1 MGIFDRLSTLIRSNI
16 NDLISRAEDPEK
28 MLNQLIVDMR
38 SQLAKAKQQVASAI
52 ADEKRLSAQV
62 EQERKLAEDWEKRAV
77 LAVQEGR
84 DDLAKQALL
93 RHNEHAHGAVQLH
106 ETWVKHREETDK
118 LKGSLR
124 QLNDKIEEAKRK
136 KNILIARQK
145 RAEAHKRIQETMSSI
160 GDKSAFETFDRL
172 AEAIEH
178 EERKLI
184 AAAEVTEDLSG
195 DTLIKQFAA
204 FEEKADADQ
213 QLLADEVVPPQGAAR
228 IAQLGKGAAEAELVD
243 DDGGDRPLAGPRQS
257 PRCTAPLS
265 DLGGFDPSRPAATL
279 LMRADVCARSPAGGA
294 DGRRCWATAARS
306 PSWVT

>member
-1 MGIFDRLSTLIRSNI
+1 MGIFDRLSTLLRSNI

-62 EQERKLAEDWEKRAV
+62 EQEKRLAGEWEKRAV

-93 RHNEHAHGAVQLH
+93 RHNEHVQAAVQMH
-106 ETWVKHREETDK
+106 DTWLKHREETDK
-118 LKGSLR
+118 LKISLR

-136 KNILIARQK
+136 KNLLIARQK

-160 GDKSAFETFDRL
+160 SDKSAFETFERL

-195 DTLIKQFAA
+195 DSLMKQFQSL
-204 FEEKADADQ
+204 EVKADADQ
-213 QLLADEVVPPQGAAR
+213 QLIALKQKMGLLGAGAPPETRQ
-228 IAQLGKGAAEAELVD
+228 IGKGAKDAELVEED
-243 DDGGDRPLAGPRQS
+243 DAGES
-257 PRCTAPLS
+257 
-265 DLGGFDPSRPAATL
+265 
-279 LMRADVCARSPAGGA
+279 AR
-294 DGRRCWATAARS
+294 
-306 PSWVT
+306 